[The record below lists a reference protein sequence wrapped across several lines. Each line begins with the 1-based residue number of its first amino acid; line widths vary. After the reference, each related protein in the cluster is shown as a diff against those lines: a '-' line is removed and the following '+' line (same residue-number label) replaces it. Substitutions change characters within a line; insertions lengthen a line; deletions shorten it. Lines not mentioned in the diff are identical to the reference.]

1 MPNRERCPWC
11 HTELAASTPPETP
24 HAKLV
29 VHPRRSMWD
38 RLSGA
43 PGREREGRGFA
54 AMGALL
60 LLATGALNWRD
71 VHGVLVLT
79 LAWLAF
85 AAVLWVRRRT

>member
-1 MPNRERCPWC
+1 MPNRSRCPWC

-24 HAKLV
+24 YAKASPSL
-29 VHPRRSMWD
+29 WQ

-43 PGREREGRGFA
+43 PGSREREGRGFA

-60 LLATGALNWRD
+60 LLATGAANWRD
-71 VHGVLVLT
+71 VHGVLVLA
-79 LAWLAF
+79 LAWLVF

>member
-1 MPNRERCPWC
+1 MPNRSRCPWC
-11 HTELAASTPPETP
+11 HTELAVSTPPETP
-24 HAKLV
+24 YAKAATPSL
-29 VHPRRSMWD
+29 WQ

-71 VHGVLVLT
+71 VHGVLMLT

>member
-11 HTELAASTPPETP
+11 HSELPASTPPETP
-24 HAKLV
+24 HAKV
-29 VHPRRSMWD
+29 RPTPSMWA

-60 LLATGALNWRD
+60 LLATGAADWRNA
-71 VHGVLVLT
+71 HGVLVLA

-85 AAVLWVRRRT
+85 AAVLWLRRRT